1 MLLSKVLSAI
11 QYKGKIKTDEDICE
25 IIYNS
30 KFSKPGAMFVCITGF
45 STDGHKYAKNA
56 YENGVRTFVVEKD
69 VYLPEDV
76 NVIKV
81 ENSRVALGALS
92 AEFYAHPEKD
102 LKLIGITGTKGKT
115 TTAHLV
121 QKMLNASGVPCGIIG
136 TVGAEFHGNKY
147 PTNNTTPE
155 SFELYKLFRNM
166 LDDGCKAVALEVSSI
181 GLKQGRVDNLRF
193 SVGVFTN
200 LSPDHIGKNEHDTYE
215 EYVFWKSKLFENC
228 DKAVFNYDDAAH
240 AVMEKN
246 CTCEKFTYGI
256 LGNYDVSASDID
268 TGKTGSNGLSF
279 KCKVLDCNFDVQTNL
294 KGYFNVYNALAA
306 IAVIKALGCDINK
319 AVESLKNVQVSG
331 RVEAVDIDADFD
343 VIIDYAHNGFSLK
356 SIIET
361 LKTDKVNRLIC
372 VFGSV
377 GGRTEE
383 RREEMGLVAG
393 EMCDLCV
400 VTSDNPNFEDPM
412 SVIGDIVEAIKKV
425 NGKYYIEPDRKKAIE
440 YALSVAKS
448 GDIVLLA
455 GKGHEEYQLINGE
468 KLPFSEKNIVLDFF
482 RSNN

>member
-1 MLLSKVLSAI
+1 MLLSKILSAI
-11 QYKGKIKTDEDICE
+11 EYEGTIKTDGDICE

-30 KFSKPGAMFVCITGF
+30 KYAKPDALFVCITGF
-45 STDGHKYAKNA
+45 SADGHKYAQNA
-56 YENGVRTFVVEKD
+56 YENGVRSFVVEKD
-69 VYLPEDV
+69 IDLPDDA
-76 NVIKV
+76 NVFKV
-81 ENSRVALGALS
+81 SNSRSALGVLS
-92 AEFYAHPEKD
+92 AEFYGHPDKQ

-121 QKMLNASGVPCGIIG
+121 QKMLNASGIPCGIIG

-181 GLKQGRVDNLRF
+181 GLKQGRVDNLKF

-200 LSPDHIGKNEHDTYE
+200 LSPDHIGKNEHDTYN
-215 EYVFWKSKLFENC
+215 EYAFWKSKLFEFC
-228 DKAVFNYDDAAH
+228 DKAVFNCDDEAH
-240 AVMEKN
+240 VIMEKN
-246 CTCEKFTYGI
+246 CSCEKISYGI
-256 LGNYDVSASDID
+256 LGEYNISASDID
-268 TGKTGSNGLSF
+268 VGKTGSNGLSF
-279 KCKVLDCNFDVQTNL
+279 KCKVFDDVFDIKTNL

-306 IAVIKALGCDINK
+306 IAVSNTLGCDMNK
-319 AVESLKNVQVSG
+319 AIGSLKDVQVSG
-331 RVEAVDIDADFD
+331 RVEAVKIDADYD
-343 VIIDYAHNGFSLK
+343 VIIDYAHNGFSLE
-356 SIIET
+356 SIIDT

-412 SVIGDIVEAIKKV
+412 SVIKDIVKAIEKV
-425 NGKYYIEPDRKKAIE
+425 NGKYYVEPDRKKAIE
-440 YALSVAKS
+440 YALSVAES
-448 GDIVLLA
+448 GDVVLLA

-468 KLPFSEKNIVLDFF
+468 KQPFSEKKIVLDYV
-482 RSNN
+482 RSNK